1 MKETG
6 LHPSAQRG
14 SLVREAMGFGAALR
28 GYCRVIL
35 ALLRREE
42 ESRRAAPMESILEL
56 LEPVI
61 LVATVSLFWWFL
73 GRRNTSPLGGHPI
86 LFYGTGFFALYFFIY
101 LSGRM
106 RGAVSAPRRRF
117 PIEQRLDHIFVH
129 IVIRIFDYAILGFL
143 VFGTIYVLFTPD
155 ALPQSFVSIAEA
167 VIAIVMLGFGWG
179 VLNLIMGRLFKIW
192 RYFFPAFNRCLI
204 FFSGVF
210 YVVDFMPPHVRH
222 VLSFNPLLH
231 AITLFRLGF
240 YPQYPALFLDR
251 AYLGSCALLFVCFG
265 LVLERVTR
273 RHESP

>member
-6 LHPSAQRG
+6 LHPPAGRG
-14 SLVREAMGFGAALR
+14 SLTREAVGFGTALR

-61 LVATVSLFWWFL
+61 LMGAVGFFYWFL
-73 GRRNTSPLGGHPI
+73 GRRDVSPIGGSPLV
-86 LFYGTGFFALYFFIY
+86 FYGTGFFALYFFIY

-106 RGAVSAPRRRF
+106 RGAVSIPQRRF
-117 PIEQRLDHIFVH
+117 PIEQRLDHIIVH
-129 IVIRIFDYAILGFL
+129 TIIRTIDYAILGIL
-143 VFGTIYVLFTPD
+143 VFGTIYALFTVD
-155 ALPQSFVSIAEA
+155 ALPRHWAPIAQA
-167 VIAIVMLGFGWG
+167 VVTLIMLGFGWG
-179 VLNLIMGRLFKIW
+179 VLNLIVGKLFKVW
-192 RYFFPAFNRCLI
+192 RYFFPVFNRCLV

-210 YVVDFMPPHVRH
+210 YVADFLPPDVRH

-231 AITLFRLGF
+231 AIALFRLGF
-240 YPQYPALFLDR
+240 YPSHPTTLLDRPYLAACALFT
-251 AYLGSCALLFVCFG
+251 LGFG

-273 RHESP
+273 RYEKT